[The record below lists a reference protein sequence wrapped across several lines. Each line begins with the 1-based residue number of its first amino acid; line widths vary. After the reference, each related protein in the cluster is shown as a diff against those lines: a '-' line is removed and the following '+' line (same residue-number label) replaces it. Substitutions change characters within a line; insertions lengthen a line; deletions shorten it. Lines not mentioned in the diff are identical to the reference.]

1 MAVHRVR
8 SPRGWIE
15 RRRERRLADE
25 WIAHGFGARYEWRV
39 SELTS
44 NRERKSLARTLRG
57 LVGELDGRKLPG
69 PTPLRASA
77 VRPHLELL
85 NQILD
90 RLSDRSKTVSAIG
103 ILAVHELLSRPGSV
117 LYAERNDVGAE
128 LNRVLRLLEEF

>member
-15 RRRERRLADE
+15 RRLERRRADE
-25 WIAHGFGARYEWRV
+25 WIAHGFGARYAWRV

-44 NRERKSLARTLRG
+44 IRERKALARSLRSV
-57 LVGELDGRKLPG
+57 VGELEGRKLPG
-69 PTPLRASA
+69 PTPLRSA
-77 VRPHLELL
+77 ALRPHLELL

-90 RLSDRSKTVSAIG
+90 QLSDPSQEVAAAG
-103 ILAVHELLSRPGSV
+103 IVAVHELLSSPGSV

-128 LNRVLRLLEEF
+128 LDRVLHLLEEL